1 MTPSPAAYGEAV
13 AWQPERPR
21 FKPLRLLL
29 SWALTAASLWV
40 AAAILPGVDIVGFG
54 GALLVAPVVALLN
67 ALLPPVLA
75 ALRLPFMLVLG
86 FVLVLILNAF
96 VLEFASRVLD
106 NTFAVDDFGWALLAA
121 LVVAAVS
128 VVLEVIFGTND
139 DDTYTLRVV
148 QRIARRQGGA
158 TRTEVPGIIFLE
170 IDGLALPVLRR
181 AMRDGNATTM
191 ARWLA
196 EGTHRL
202 TEWETDLSSQ
212 TGASQAGILLGSND
226 DIPAFRWV
234 DKESGTLTACSA
246 PADCAR
252 IEADRATGIGLLVDG
267 GSSRGNLLSGE
278 AEEVILTVSR
288 MEAEKRANPGYRAF
302 FANGFNVTRALVL
315 FGWEVILEWTAALR
329 AIRRDVRPRGHR
341 GGVYPF
347 LRGAMCV
354 IVRDLIV
361 YGVLTDMMRGR
372 PAVYAT
378 FSSYDEVA
386 HHSGLERADT
396 LEALRKL
403 DEQFGR
409 IDRARRY
416 APRPYEIVVL
426 SDHGQTQGATFKQ
439 RNGYGLDELVE
450 RSLERNRRGGRR
462 RRRAACDGRARGR
475 RGYRP
480 DGRAR
485 RRSARRTT
493 SRTKQVVVLGSGNLG
508 LISLMEEPRR
518 LTLEEIDERHPRL
531 IPALRAHPHV
541 GWLLV
546 RSSERGPVALGSA
559 GAHYL
564 ADGAIEGEDP
574 LAPFAPNAPRHLLRT
589 DGFAHV
595 ADIMVGSFYDPD
607 LEEGCAFEE
616 LISFHGGLGGPQTRP
631 FILSSRRASRSPT
644 ATSSAPSTC
653 TACFRAGGS
662 CFRAAE
668 GPAPARLPRGE
679 SPLVGARHRRGR
691 LARGDHDAAR
701 TPARARGAAASRT
714 ATGRRASSACW
725 RPVSPCCS
733 GSSCFSR
740 SRATTSRGRARR
752 PRRSCVSQQVE
763 TAQFFRAPVARKLTG
778 ELVCYGRSVVHIEWP
793 RAESGV
799 QGDAINPWGVRLFRT
814 FETVRPQTQSEDA
827 AYGKWLDQT
836 SDRESA
842 RIDRIHGATG
852 VIPTPLWLVLLLISA
867 VVFVFMLFFADSGE
881 GAATQAVLMGSV
893 AIVVVSMLLLISFL
907 DSPFQKG
914 IGGVRPIAMQRTLR
928 IVDEALLAVGQ
939 HVRLPCDARGNP
951 VS

>member
-1 MTPSPAAYGEAV
+1 MTLPLPASYGEAV
-13 AWQPERPR
+13 AWEPERPR

-29 SWALTAASLWV
+29 SWALTALSLWI
-40 AAAILPGVDIVGFG
+40 AAKILPGVDIVGTG
-54 GALLVAPVVALLN
+54 GALAVAAVVSVLN
-67 ALLPPVLA
+67 ALLPPLLA
-75 ALRLPFMLVLG
+75 ALRLPYMLALG
-86 FVLVLILNAF
+86 FVLVLILNAV
-96 VLEFASRVLD
+96 VLQLASDLLE
-106 NTFAVDDFGWALLAA
+106 NTFAVDNFGWALLAA

-128 VVLEVIFGTND
+128 VVLEVMFGTND

-158 TRTEVPGIIFLE
+158 IRTEVPGIIFLE

-181 AMRDGNATTM
+181 AMRDGNATNM

-196 EGTHRL
+196 EGTHGL

-234 DKESGTLTACSA
+234 DKESGLLTACSA

-267 GSSRGNLLSGE
+267 GASRGNLLSGE
-278 AEEVILTVSR
+278 ADEVILTVSR
-288 MEAEKRANPGYRAF
+288 MEAEKKANPGYRAF

-315 FGWEVILEWTAALR
+315 FGFEVLLEWTAALR
-329 AIRRDVRPRGHR
+329 GIRRDVRPRGHR
-341 GGVYPF
+341 GGIYP
-347 LRGAMCV
+347 LMRGAMCV

-403 DEQFGR
+403 DQQFGR

-416 APRPYEIVVL
+416 APRPYQIVVL

-450 RSLERNRRGGRR
+450 RSLEHGTVENVAGGDEQHSMVGLAVGE
-462 RRRAACDGRARGR
+462 AAG
-475 RGYRP
+475 RP
-480 DGRAR
+480 DQQQGKRAKNDVSDR
-485 RRSARRTT
+485 E
-493 SRTKQVVVLGSGNLG
+493 VVVLGSGNLG

-518 LTLEEIDERHPRL
+518 LTLEEIDARHPRL
-531 IPALRAHPHV
+531 IPELRTHPHV

-546 RSSERGPVALGSA
+546 RSSERGPVVLGAA

-564 ADGAIEGEDP
+564 TDGTVEGEDP
-574 LAPFAPNAPRHLLRT
+574 LASFAPNAPRHLLRT

-631 FILSSRRASRSPT
+631 FILHPVELPLPEDEIVGAEQVHGVLSGWRQLLQGSERAGADAVASR
-644 ATSSAPSTC
+644 
-653 TACFRAGGS
+653 
-662 CFRAAE
+662 
-668 GPAPARLPRGE
+668 
-679 SPLVGARHRRGR
+679 
-691 LARGDHDAAR
+691 
-701 TPARARGAAASRT
+701 
-714 ATGRRASSACW
+714 
-725 RPVSPCCS
+725 
-733 GSSCFSR
+733 
-740 SRATTSRGRARR
+740 
-752 PRRSCVSQQVE
+752 
-763 TAQFFRAPVARKLTG
+763 
-778 ELVCYGRSVVHIEWP
+778 
-793 RAESGV
+793 
-799 QGDAINPWGVRLFRT
+799 
-814 FETVRPQTQSEDA
+814 
-827 AYGKWLDQT
+827 
-836 SDRESA
+836 
-842 RIDRIHGATG
+842 
-852 VIPTPLWLVLLLISA
+852 
-867 VVFVFMLFFADSGE
+867 
-881 GAATQAVLMGSV
+881 
-893 AIVVVSMLLLISFL
+893 
-907 DSPFQKG
+907 
-914 IGGVRPIAMQRTLR
+914 
-928 IVDEALLAVGQ
+928 
-939 HVRLPCDARGNP
+939 
-951 VS
+951 